1 MASQDIW
8 YLGEAASPVK
18 GLSSLVIST
27 RKKKKKKVY
36 VAQLNSLDMLDND
49 VIDGVL

>member
-1 MASQDIW
+1 MASQDVW
-8 YLGEAASPVK
+8 YLGQAASPVK

-27 RKKKKKKVY
+27 WKKKKKVY
-36 VAQLNSLDMLDND
+36 VAQLNSLDMVDND